1 MGSRLHPQEKTLFK
15 KFLSDNLD
23 VFASAPTDKPGID
36 PSIICHKLSFKAGIK
51 PVKQKLR
58 RMNEEQ
64 SRAISDEV
72 DRLLQASIIRKT
84 FCPDWLSNPVLVK

>member
-1 MGSRLHPQEKTLFK
+1 MHE
-15 KFLSDNLD
+15 
-23 VFASAPTDKPGID
+23 ID

-64 SRAISDEV
+64 SRTISDEV
-72 DRLLQASIIRKT
+72 DRLLQAGIIRET
-84 FCPDWLSNPVLVK
+84 CPDWLSNPVLVK